1 MININFEQN
10 LVNVAV
16 LGEFTLADFKQF
28 EEHVLYD
35 IKLQG
40 NVNLLVDLRDMLRYS
55 VDVAWEEIKFTREHQ
70 YQFGKIAVVTDNQ
83 WITWTAWLQRFFL
96 EADIEVFSDYDAALH
111 WVENQE
117 RPPAA

>member
-1 MININFEQN
+1 MIAIDINNN

-28 EEHVLYD
+28 EEHVLHD

-40 NVNLLVDLRDMLRYS
+40 TANLLVDLRDMLHYS
-55 VDVAWEEIKFTREHQ
+55 VDVAWEEIKFTHEHQ

-83 WITWTAWLQRFFL
+83 WITWSTWLQRFFI
-96 EADIEVFSDYDAALH
+96 ETDIEVFKDYDAALQ
-111 WVENQE
+111 WLSDSEM
-117 RPPAA
+117 PPAA

>member
-1 MININFEQN
+1 MISIDFKNNI
-10 LVNVAV
+10 VNIAV

-40 NVNLLVDLRDMLRYS
+40 SASLLIDLRDMLRYT

-70 YQFGKIAVVTDNQ
+70 YQFNKVAIVTNDQ
-83 WITWTAWLQRFFL
+83 WITWVAWLQRFFI
-96 EADIEVFSDYDAALH
+96 EADLEVFSDYEAAEH
-111 WVENQE
+111 WVGETAS
-117 RPPAA
+117 AA